1 MKLFVGNLSF
11 DATDNDLMDLFGTHG
26 EIEDIYIA
34 KDRDSGRPR
43 GFAFVTFTDKEAAKA
58 ACKELDGAD
67 HMGRN
72 LRVNEATPKPNP
84 GGGGGGGGR
93 RDFGRSRRNDRY

>member
-11 DATDNDLMDLFGTHG
+11 DATDTDLMDLFGTHG

-43 GFAFVTFTDKEAAKA
+43 GFAFVTFSNKKEA
-58 ACKELDGAD
+58 LDPTVEFFD
-67 HMGRN
+67 
-72 LRVNEATPKPNP
+72 LILILS
-84 GGGGGGGGR
+84 
-93 RDFGRSRRNDRY
+93 DFYY